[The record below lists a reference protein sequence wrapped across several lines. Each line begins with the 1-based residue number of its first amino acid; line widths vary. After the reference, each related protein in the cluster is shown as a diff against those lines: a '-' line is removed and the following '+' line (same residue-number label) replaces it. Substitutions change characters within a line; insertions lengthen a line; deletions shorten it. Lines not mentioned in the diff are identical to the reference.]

1 MRDIFDKEFVKEMD
15 DFFDYIDGII
25 GRDEDEVDVITDHLD
40 DPMTDEE
47 GEYWEMKAEIH
58 NGIQGLETNRVQDT
72 RRTNTIVDILR
83 VWINVILG

>member
-40 DPMTDEE
+40 EPMTDEE

-58 NGIQGLETNRVQDT
+58 NGIQGLETRRIQDT

>member
-40 DPMTDEE
+40 EPMTDEE

-58 NGIQGLETNRVQDT
+58 NGIQGLEINRVQDT
-72 RRTNTIVDILR
+72 RRVDFTMDICR
-83 VWINVILG
+83 VPDNDDIG